1 MIEEY
6 DDKKHRQ
13 EVISLWEEVFGYPQD
28 RNRPDRVIDMKL
40 KVEDRLFWVFL
51 DKQRVCGTVMA
62 GYDGHR
68 GWLYSL
74 AVHAEYRKKG
84 WGLSLVKKAEEELKK
99 RGCIKVNLQIL
110 EDNRAVESFYRKCG
124 YKVEPRISMG
134 REI

>member
-1 MIEEY
+1 VIVEF
-6 DDKKHRQ
+6 DNKKHRF

-40 KVEDRLFWVFL
+40 KEEDRLFWVLL
-51 DKQRVCGTVMA
+51 DNQRVCGTVMA

-74 AVHAEYRKKG
+74 AVHPEYRKQ
-84 WGLSLVKKAEEELKK
+84 GLGMSLVKKAELELKK

-110 EDNRAVESFYRKCG
+110 EDNRSVESFYHKCG